1 MGKQPAVK
9 HWMSSGDPRARA
21 WRREQ
26 MEISNDISG
35 LPRDPEVDA
44 LVANLD
50 LMKLSDEER
59 ILALTQYFTQL
70 ASGGR

>member
-1 MGKQPAVK
+1 
-9 HWMSSGDPRARA
+9 
-21 WRREQ
+21 

-59 ILALTQYFTQL
+59 ILALTQYFTEL
-70 ASGGR
+70 ASK

>member
-1 MGKQPAVK
+1 MF
-9 HWMSSGDPRARA
+9 SGDPRARA

-26 MEISNDISG
+26 MEISNDIAG

-70 ASGGR
+70 ASGGRYLLSGVRI